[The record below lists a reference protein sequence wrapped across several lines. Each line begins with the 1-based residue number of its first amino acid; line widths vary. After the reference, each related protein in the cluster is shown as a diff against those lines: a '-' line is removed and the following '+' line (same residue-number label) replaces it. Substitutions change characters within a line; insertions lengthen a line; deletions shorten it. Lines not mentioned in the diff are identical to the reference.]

1 MKKIS
6 IIVLFLLII
15 GSIFV
20 GLHDVTLSGVLSGD
34 PLAWLLLSQTRLPRT
49 ISLVLAGGTLGVCG
63 MIMQHMMQ
71 NRFVSANT
79 IGMMDSA
86 RLGILLVMLFLPDS
100 SILLRSGVAF
110 LFAYAGVLLFL
121 HLSRWLPK
129 KDPMILPLTGVMFG
143 NIVGSLASFFAY
155 QFQLVQNVSSWLQG
169 NFSTVMQGSYELLY
183 ITVPVFFLLYYLA
196 YQITIA
202 GLGEIMAK
210 NLGVEYGRLQ
220 LVVFALVALASSS
233 VLIMVGNLP
242 FLGVVVPNLVSLFYG
257 DHLKD
262 TLGMTAIIGS
272 IFLLICDIIARLV
285 IAPYELPVSVVVG
298 VLGGACFLF
307 LLIRRNVR

>member
-20 GLHDVTLSGVLSGD
+20 GLHDVTLSGILSGD

-49 ISLVLAGGTLGVCG
+49 ISLVLAGGILGVCG

-169 NFSTVMQGSYELLY
+169 NFSTVMQGRYELLY

-202 GLGEIMAK
+202 GLGETMAK

-272 IFLLICDIIARLV
+272 IFLLTCDIIARLV

>member
-20 GLHDVTLSGVLSGD
+20 GLHDVTLSGILSGD

-86 RLGILLVMLFLPDS
+86 RLGILLVMLFLPNS

-202 GLGEIMAK
+202 GLGETMAK

>member
-20 GLHDVTLSGVLSGD
+20 GLHDVTLSGILSGD

-169 NFSTVMQGSYELLY
+169 NFSTIMQGSYELLY

-202 GLGEIMAK
+202 GLGETMAK

>member
-6 IIVLFLLII
+6 LIVLFLLIL

-20 GLHDVTLSGVLSGD
+20 GLHDVTLSGILSGD

-183 ITVPVFFLLYYLA
+183 ITVPVFLLLYYLA

-202 GLGEIMAK
+202 GLGETMAK

>member
-20 GLHDVTLSGVLSGD
+20 GLHDVTLSGILSGD

-202 GLGEIMAK
+202 GLGETMAK